1 MEHVCQR
8 LAFSERRAC
17 RVRGQPRSTQRHRLR
32 GAEGELRLV
41 ARTLELA
48 KAYGYRRITALL
60 HRAGSRVKHKK
71 VERIWRREGLKVP
84 RTQPKRSP
92 LWWNHGSCIRKPP
105 RLLPAGTRHGAM
117 ASLAEE

>member
-1 MEHVCQR
+1 M
-8 LAFSERRAC
+8 
-17 RVRGQPRSTQRHRLR
+17 RV
-32 GAEGELRLV
+32 GEAALRLV
-41 ARTLELA
+41 ARIAELT
-48 KAYGYRRITALL
+48 KAYGRYGYRRITALL